1 MVILDILILEDDINR
16 TFQFFKMFKG
26 NNTQIVVSPD
36 ECIQKLKD
44 FKWDVLFLD
53 HDLGG
58 EIYCPSDDKSGYK
71 VAKWLEE
78 SPEYKPTKIYLH
90 SMNSVGRQNM
100 KNAIPEAIELP
111 FAFLINKIIN
121 KE

>member
-1 MVILDILILEDDINR
+1 MDILILEDDINR
-16 TFQFFKMFKG
+16 TIQFYKMFEG
-26 NNTQIVVSPD
+26 NDTQIVESPD

-78 SPEYKPTKIYLH
+78 FPEYKPTKIFLH
-90 SMNSVGRQNM
+90 SMKPIGRQNM
-100 KNAIPEAIELP
+100 KNAIPEAVELP
-111 FAFLINKIIN
+111 FAFLINKMIN